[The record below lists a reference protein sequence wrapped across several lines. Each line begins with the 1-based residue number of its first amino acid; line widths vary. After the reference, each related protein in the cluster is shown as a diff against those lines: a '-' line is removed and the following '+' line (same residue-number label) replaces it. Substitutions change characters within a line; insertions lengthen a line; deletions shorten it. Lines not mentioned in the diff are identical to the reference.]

1 MITIMTIVIIIVI
14 GVPVEIT
21 THNTIT
27 FTIIIIKSKEILNHF
42 QQIISKV
49 MKWVH
54 KITITNI
61 DLSIYQH
68 VSIVNH

>member
-61 DLSIYQH
+61 DLSIY
-68 VSIVNH
+68 